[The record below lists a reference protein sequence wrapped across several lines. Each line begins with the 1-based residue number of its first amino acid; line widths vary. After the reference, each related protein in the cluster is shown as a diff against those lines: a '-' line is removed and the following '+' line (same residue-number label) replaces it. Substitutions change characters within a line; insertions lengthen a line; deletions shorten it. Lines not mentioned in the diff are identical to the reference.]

1 MDLALLDWLNLIG
14 RWIHLIVGIAWIG
27 SSFYFVWQDNSLE
40 PTADDPDRKR
50 LHGEIWMVHGGGF
63 YHAKKYKVAPPD
75 LPAHL
80 HWFKWEA
87 YSTWMSGMALLAIV
101 YYLSGPAIMLP
112 PGSGL
117 GHAGAVAVGL
127 GALAG
132 GWIVYDLMCRSPLG
146 RDDRWLA
153 VGVVVFVTLLTWGLT
168 QVLAGR
174 AAFLHVGATLGT
186 IMVGNVFFVII
197 PNQRRMVDAMRRG
210 ETPDPVLGLKG
221 KQRSVHNTYFTL
233 PVLFLMISNHYP
245 ALYGHPY
252 SWAVLLGV
260 GAVGALVRHAFVL
273 RHGGRMRGWMPPAA
287 AAAMVAVMVATAAS
301 RSLAPT
307 PAVAAGGAG
316 ADADAADTLGP
327 VVLRIV
333 EQRCT
338 ACHAAA
344 PSFDGFDEAPK
355 GIRLETLADL
365 RQWSG
370 PVIEQAVTGEAM
382 PLGNVTDMQPEERAL
397 LGRWLS
403 SPAAAQGAAR

>member
-1 MDLALLDWLNLIG
+1 MDLALMDWLNMVG

-40 PTADDPDRKR
+40 ATADDPERKR

-63 YHAKKYKVAPPD
+63 YHAKKYKVAPPG
-75 LPAHL
+75 LPEHL

-87 YSTWMSGMALLAIV
+87 YSTWLSGMALLVIV
-101 YYLSGPAIMLP
+101 YYLTGAAAMLP

-117 GHAGAVAVGL
+117 GWGGGVAVGL
-127 GALAG
+127 ASLAG
-132 GWIVYDLMCRSPLG
+132 GWLAYDLMCRSPLG
-146 RDDRWLA
+146 RDDRLLA
-153 VGVVVFVTLLTWGLT
+153 VGVVVLVTVLTVVLT

-197 PNQRRMVDAMRRG
+197 PNQRRMVAAMRKG
-210 ETPDPVLGLKG
+210 EVPDPVWGLKG

-252 SWAVLLGV
+252 SWALLLAI

-273 RHGGRMRGWMPPAA
+273 RHGGRMRPWMLPAA
-287 AAAMVAVMVATAAS
+287 GAALVAVMVATAAT
-301 RSLAPT
+301 RSLAPA
-307 PAVAAGGAG
+307 PAVAETSAE
-316 ADADAADTLGP
+316 ADPLAP
-327 VVLRIV
+327 VALAIV
-333 EQRCT
+333 EARCT

-344 PSFDGFDEAPK
+344 PTFEGFDAPPK
-355 GIRLETLADL
+355 GIVLETAADL

-370 PVIEQAVTGEAM
+370 PVLEQAVRSEAM
-382 PLGNVTDMQPEERAL
+382 PLGNVTTMQPEERAL
-397 LGRWLS
+397 LGRWLAG
-403 SPAAAQGAAR
+403 PEGAAAQ